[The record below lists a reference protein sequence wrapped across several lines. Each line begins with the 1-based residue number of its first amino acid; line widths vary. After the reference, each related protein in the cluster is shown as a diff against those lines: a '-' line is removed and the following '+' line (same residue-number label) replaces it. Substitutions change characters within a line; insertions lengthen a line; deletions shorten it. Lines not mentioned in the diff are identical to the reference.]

1 MLLTR
6 SYKANDRD
14 HVSLASGTAL
24 PQDRLPRYFAKNGPL
39 DADPKGVKKEGNGRG
54 GWGSA
59 GTEAQDYGYNFNQA
73 RRRSNSSANTDLAD
87 FKTKFE
93 VDDEPVFEESLHGP
107 REEVE
112 DDASGSSSGSSIDEA
127 ESKQA

>member
-1 MLLTR
+1 MTR

-14 HVSLASGTAL
+14 HVGLANGSAS
-24 PQDRLPRYFAKNGPL
+24 PREHLPRYFAKTGPL
-39 DADPKGVKKEGNGRG
+39 DADPKGLKKEGNGRG

-59 GTEAQDYGYNFNQA
+59 GSEAQDSGFNFNQS

-107 REEVE
+107 LEEE
-112 DDASGSSSGSSIDEA
+112 DDTAQSSSGGSFDE
-127 ESKQA
+127 ENDSKHG

>member
-1 MLLTR
+1 MNR
-6 SYKANDRD
+6 
-14 HVSLASGTAL
+14 
-24 PQDRLPRYFAKNGPL
+24 
-39 DADPKGVKKEGNGRG
+39 
-54 GWGSA
+54 GSA

-93 VDDEPVFEESLHGP
+93 VDDEPVFEESVHGP
-107 REEVE
+107 REEV
-112 DDASGSSSGSSIDEA
+112 DDASGSSSGSSIDES